1 MCRTTRILT
10 SWLGLFDTGNE
21 VSQANLE
28 GAAQEGYRGT
38 NAHSDTGTP
47 RRVCRFSPFSRLRLA
62 PLQLVEV
69 GSEAYRWSDFSLFT
83 FSSIVP
89 IVFSTWKVCMYAL
102 VKFLHLRVLDSM
114 HKSTE
119 EGLMF
124 EYNHAIAT
132 D

>member
-1 MCRTTRILT
+1 M
-10 SWLGLFDTGNE
+10 
-21 VSQANLE
+21 
-28 GAAQEGYRGT
+28 
-38 NAHSDTGTP
+38 
-47 RRVCRFSPFSRLRLA
+47 
-62 PLQLVEV
+62 EV